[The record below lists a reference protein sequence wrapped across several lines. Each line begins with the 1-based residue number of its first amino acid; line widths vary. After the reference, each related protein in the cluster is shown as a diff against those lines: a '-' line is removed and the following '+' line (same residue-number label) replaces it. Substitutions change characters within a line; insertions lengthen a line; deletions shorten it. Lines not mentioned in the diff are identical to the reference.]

1 MKHQSQTLLEARLEW
16 EHTQSGEKAEK
27 KNYCPP
33 AAWGHSFIKTV
44 GVGGND
50 GWDSMLRMWSTL
62 KSCRACHC
70 VTDWYYTSESNT
82 VVSIKLTHVKLALFS
97 PNVNF
102 IWLNLVHTL
111 INLTYFEILV
121 CHLSQLA
128 FEWSHSL
135 PQYLVSWIYWSS
147 VQQVEW
153 VWTQ

>member
-1 MKHQSQTLLEARLEW
+1 MRSKILSLKMKHQSQTLLEARLEW
-16 EHTQSGEKAEK
+16 EHTQSGEKAEE

-111 INLTYFEILV
+111 INLTVPF
-121 CHLSQLA
+121 
-128 FEWSHSL
+128 
-135 PQYLVSWIYWSS
+135 PS
-147 VQQVEW
+147 VYPRDIFTYMHKTFLWW
-153 VWTQ
+153 VNKHN